1 MPTLSLNTMLDKG
14 THYILADKKLIITR
28 GDKTSIYISS
38 NCSSIN
44 NYSN

>member
-1 MPTLSLNTMLDKG
+1 MLDKG
-14 THYILADKKLIITR
+14 IYYILADKKLIITR
-28 GDKTSIYISS
+28 GNKTPIYTPS